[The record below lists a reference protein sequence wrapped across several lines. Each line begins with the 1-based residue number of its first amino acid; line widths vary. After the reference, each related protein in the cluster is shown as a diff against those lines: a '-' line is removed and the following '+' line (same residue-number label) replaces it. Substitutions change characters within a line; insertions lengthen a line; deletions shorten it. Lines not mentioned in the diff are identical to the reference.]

1 MPTDPSPQPSRPPTT
16 RLPTTRTPAGGQGTP
31 TTLCGTVERGVES
44 RCIVLTDDSGGVLAN
59 LMGIDPHEWPSGS
72 KVEVTGTFQPG
83 LMTTC
88 QQGTPFQVSQV
99 TPL

>member
-1 MPTDPSPQPSRPPTT
+1 MPTDPSAQPPRPLST
-16 RLPTTRTPAGGQGTP
+16 RLPTTRAPSGSQGPP
-31 TTLCGTVERGVES
+31 TTLRGTVERGVEA
-44 RCIVLTDDSGGVLAN
+44 RCTVLTDDSGGVLAN
-59 LMGIDPHEWPSGS
+59 LMGIDPHEWPPGS